1 MKTVFISDH
10 VQSIHAAVLK
20 SIVLILALL
29 PISHTL
35 MQLWLQTEGGS
46 QIVVGFVAIS
56 VFSALSIVAFIFAL
70 LCSNIQP
77 QTEVLSQQLALGEV
91 QRDEQLHQQK
101 ILRIYQHIP
110 MLFLMTMMSYLSSQ
124 L

>member
-20 SIVLILALL
+20 SIALILALL
-29 PISHTL
+29 PVSHTL
-35 MQLWLQTEGGS
+35 MQLLLQTEGGS

-77 QTEVLSQQLALGEV
+77 QAESFSQQLALGAA
-91 QRDEQLHQQK
+91 QHDEQQHQH

>member
-29 PISHTL
+29 PVRHTL

-77 QTEVLSQQLALGEV
+77 QAESFSQQLALGAA
-91 QRDEQLHQQK
+91 QRDEQQHQH